1 MEKRNTYPIEIK
13 AKVDLNTDLLIN
25 ELSTKLH
32 KNKSQIIRLIFA
44 DFFDRNIDLLESNL
58 SSKVD
63 RQVLLETILKD
74 FMQSNKKEI
83 NEFNKY
89 KNEK

>member
-1 MEKRNTYPIEIK
+1 MERRHTYPIEIK
-13 AKVDLNTDLLIN
+13 AKVDLNTDLLIS
-25 ELSTKLH
+25 ELSKKLH
-32 KNKSQIIRLIFA
+32 KNKSQIIRLILA
-44 DFFDRNIDLLESNL
+44 DFFNRNIELLDSNL
-58 SSKVD
+58 SSTVD